1 MATVAETILA
11 IMCNYLIKY
20 AVVITKKKYE
30 NIVRSKNVLVLSLA
44 LKFKLAKAS
53 TKRESEI
60 CSIYPPSYN
69 EYKL

>member
-11 IMCNYLIKY
+11 IMCNFLIKY

-30 NIVRSKNVLVLSLA
+30 NIVRSKNALVLSLA

-53 TKRESEI
+53 TKRESEV
-60 CSIYPPSYN
+60 CSIILSYN
-69 EYKL
+69 KYALL